1 MQPLDPLTL
10 DLRGQ
15 ILIEASAGT
24 GKTYTIGLL
33 FLRLL
38 LERGLNVDEILVVT
52 FTKAATEELRGR
64 VRLRIREALDEL
76 EKPGQGDQLLQE
88 LIAKITDPAEATI
101 LLTDALTRMDEAAIF
116 TIHGFCQRML
126 QEYAFESGAPFEME
140 FLETEQL
147 LRCRIIEDFWRLR
160 FYPSSEEEA
169 AWASSLWSSPHDLL
183 NSLGGH
189 LSRPGVECVPEIGD
203 DEVNAQLAALL
214 PLFAQVQ
221 TLWQQCGQE
230 VAELLRDNKR
240 LSRDK
245 KKGYGLP
252 RLTTA
257 LEDIDRFTRAQTMP
271 WLMPKELE
279 LFTSSKIEESLKKS
293 DKFEP
298 PEHPFFNLFDQFTR
312 AHQEMTRNKRFA
324 VLLAARDYLLS
335 ELARRKEEQAQL
347 YFDDLLT
354 QLDASLQETNG
365 KQLATSI
372 SKRFPVIMVDEFQDT
387 DPLQYR
393 IFAAIHGGDQ
403 AGKRSNVQTVKRS
416 NEQTSKRSSNQA
428 SGLFLIGDPKQAIYA
443 FRGADI
449 FTYIKARRDTPPE
462 NRFTMTTNYR
472 STTPMVAA
480 VNQLFDRESSFL
492 FDSKEMD
499 FTPVTAAGMA
509 DNKPLLIKNK
519 KSPALTCLLLPEGDT
534 AKGLDKGK
542 AGDHAASFCA
552 HEIAALL
559 AAGLAGEARI
569 DDQPLHAGDIAVLVR
584 THAEAD
590 LVRTQLNKLGITS
603 VYYSQDSVFTS
614 KEADQLLNV
623 LTSLIDLSDSALVR
637 TALATDLFGY
647 NAQQLDLLR
656 SDEQQWEK
664 VMATM
669 NKYRQTWHQQGF
681 TPMFQQL
688 LAKQQTVSRL
698 HSTTNGERMLTN
710 FLHLAELLQAAA
722 LHQHGAEGLLHWL
735 SDQIQDPAQQADNQQ
750 LRLESDEN
758 LVKIVTIHKA
768 KGLEYPVIFLP
779 FLWAARPCNPK
790 EPLAFHRPDQ
800 PTQLLVDLGTGN
812 KEHYKLAEQERLAGD
827 LRLLYVAITRARY
840 SCYFCW
846 GEIKRMEESG
856 LSYLLH
862 NGGIPD
868 AETLTADLGSLDTP
882 ESPLVIKAH
891 PGSFSPQDLEDTD
904 DSAPLSVARFKG
916 HIDASWQITSYSRL
930 TAHNDQ
936 QPERPD
942 YDQMVD
948 VQPQVPGHDVFGF
961 PKGAD
966 AGTCLHAILEDI
978 KFTDST
984 NNEAVISTQL
994 ARAGF
999 DESWVPVVDSWMKA
1013 ILTTELEPGFALAQ
1027 LDDADRINEMSFY
1040 FPLNS
1045 MDLQRFNRVL
1055 EEFSFAPLPNR
1066 HDTLQGLMVGFIDLV
1081 YRHDDRYYVADYKS
1095 NHLGNQPDN
1104 YHRQNLQAAMV
1115 EHRYDLQYLIYTLAL
1130 HRFLAGRIVEY
1141 DYDTHMGGVF
1151 YLFLRGMNPKNS
1163 PGTGVFATR
1172 PPLALIEKLDRC
1184 CAGLE
1189 DN

>member
-10 DLRGQ
+10 KLRGQ

-38 LERGLNVDEILVVT
+38 LERGLSVDEILVVT

-88 LIAKITDPAEATI
+88 LIAKVTDPAKAAI

-126 QEYAFESGAPFEME
+126 QEHAFESGTPFEME

-147 LRCRIIEDFWRLR
+147 LRSRIIEDFWRLR
-160 FYPSSEEEA
+160 FYPSSVEEA
-169 AWASSLWSSPHDLL
+169 AWASSLWRSPRDLL

-189 LSRPGVECVPEIGD
+189 LSRPGTECVPEIGD
-203 DEVNAQLAALL
+203 DEVNAQVTALL
-214 PLFAQVQ
+214 PIFAQVQ
-221 TLWQQCGQE
+221 TLWQQCGHE
-230 VAELLRDNKR
+230 VTELLRDNKR

-252 RLTTA
+252 RLATA
-257 LEDIDRFTRAQTMP
+257 LEDIDRFTSAPTMG
-271 WLMPKELE
+271 WLIPKGLE
-279 LFTSSKIEESLKKS
+279 LFTSSKIEGSLKKS
-293 DKFEP
+293 GKDEP
-298 PEHPFFNLFDQFTR
+298 PEHPFFNLFDQFFS
-312 AHQEMTRNKRFA
+312 AHQEMTAGKRFA
-324 VLLAARDYLLS
+324 VLLAARDYLLN
-335 ELARRKEEQAQL
+335 ELSKRKEEQAQL

-354 QLDASLQETNG
+354 QLDASLQSTGG
-365 KQLATSI
+365 KQLAASI

-393 IFAAIHGGDQ
+393 IFAAIHGGRK
-403 AGKRSNVQTVKRS
+403 AF
-416 NEQTSKRSSNQA
+416 KRSSDQA
-428 SGLFLIGDPKQAIYA
+428 AQRSNDQTSGLFLIGDPKQAIYA

-449 FTYIKARRDTPPE
+449 FTYIQARQDTPPE

-480 VNQLFDRESSFL
+480 VNQLFDREGSFL
-492 FDSKEMD
+492 FNSKEMD
-499 FTPVTAAGMA
+499 FTPVAAADMA
-509 DNKPLLIKNK
+509 DNKPLLINNK
-519 KSPALTCLLLPEGDT
+519 KNPALTCLLLPEGDNGKPL
-534 AKGLDKGK
+534 AKGK
-542 AGDHAASFCA
+542 AADHAACFCA
-552 HEIAALL
+552 HEIAVLL
-559 AAGLAGEARI
+559 AAGLSGEAKI
-569 DDQPLHAGDIAVLVR
+569 DKQPLHAGDIAVLVR

-590 LVRTQLNKLGITS
+590 LVRTQLNKVGITS

-614 KEADQLLNV
+614 REAGQLLIV
-623 LTSLIDLSDSALVR
+623 LSCLGDLSDSALVR
-637 TALATDLFGY
+637 TALTTDLFGY
-647 NAQQLDLLR
+647 NAQQLDQLR
-656 SDEQQWEK
+656 SDELLWEK
-664 VMATM
+664 VMVTM
-669 NKYRQTWHQQGF
+669 NSYRQTWHQQGF

-688 LAKQQTVSRL
+688 LAGQQVVNRL
-698 HSTTNGERMLTN
+698 HSVTNGERMLTN
-710 FLHLAELLQAAA
+710 FLHLSELLQAADQ
-722 LHQHGAEGLLHWL
+722 HQAGSEGLLRWL
-735 SDQIQDPAQQADNQQ
+735 GDQIQDPAQQADNQQ

-779 FLWAARPCNPK
+779 FLWAARPCK
-790 EPLAFHRPDQ
+790 KEEPLAFHQPDQ

-812 KEHYKLAEQERLAGD
+812 KKHYQLAEQERLAGD

-840 SCYFCW
+840 SCWFCW
-846 GEIKRMEESG
+846 GKIKRMEESS

-862 NGGIPD
+862 NGKIPD
-868 AETLTADLGSLDTP
+868 AKSLITDLGSLYTAESALVVKPYP
-882 ESPLVIKAH
+882 ESFP
-891 PGSFSPQDLEDTD
+891 SPALEDTGGTV
-904 DSAPLSVARFKG
+904 PLTVTRFKG
-916 HIDASWQITSYSRL
+916 HIDTSWQITSYSRL
-930 TAHNDQ
+930 TAHSDQ

-942 YDQMVD
+942 YDQMVE

-978 KFTDST
+978 KFTNST
-984 NNEAVISTQL
+984 DNEAVITTQI

-999 DESWVPVVDSWMKA
+999 NDSWIPVVDSWMEA
-1013 ILTTELEPGFALAQ
+1013 ILATELEPGFSLAQ
-1027 LDDADRINEMSFY
+1027 LDDADRVNEMSFY
-1040 FPLNS
+1040 FPLKS

-1066 HDTLQGLMVGFIDLV
+1066 HATLQGLMVGFIDLV
-1081 YRHDDRYYVADYKS
+1081 YRHNGRYYVADYKS
-1095 NHLGNQPDN
+1095 NHLGNQPDD
-1104 YHRQNLQAAMV
+1104 YLRQELQVAMV

-1130 HRFLAGRIVEY
+1130 HRFLVGRIVEY
-1141 DYDTHMGGVF
+1141 DYDTHLGGVF
-1151 YLFLRGMNPKNS
+1151 YLFLRGMNPKYT

-1172 PPLALIEKLDRC
+1172 PPLALIQKLDRC

-1189 DN
+1189 EN